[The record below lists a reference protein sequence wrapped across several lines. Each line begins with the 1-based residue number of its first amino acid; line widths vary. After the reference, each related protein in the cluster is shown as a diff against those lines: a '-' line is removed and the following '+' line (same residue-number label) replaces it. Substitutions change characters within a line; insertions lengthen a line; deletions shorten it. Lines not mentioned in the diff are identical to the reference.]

1 MLPPLL
7 RDRPFRRYWVGQTVS
22 LVGDQ
27 VTLLALPLTA
37 VLVLHVGPAQMGYL
51 TAVALLPNLLFALHA
66 GAWVDRRRSRRRV
79 MIAADVGRAVLTAT
93 IPIAYWLG
101 ELTMGQLY
109 VVAFL
114 AGCLSLLFMV
124 SNPTM
129 MVSLADREHYLQ
141 ANSLTNGS
149 RAFSYV
155 IGPSIGG
162 LLVQA
167 LAAPVALL
175 VDAVSF
181 LWSGGLLASISPT
194 EPEPAPEGESS
205 LWAGMRLIRS
215 SRLLRGNLAAAATVN
230 LFNYGFSAL
239 LVLYAVRHLGISPG
253 TLGLVIGTGAVGG
266 LLGSTLTSRMAHRI
280 GVGPANVI
288 GWFVFTVPLTLVPL
302 ATASMPHGLVLVL
315 VGAAEFLGGL
325 GVMMIDISAGALF
338 QAIVPDQLR
347 SRFTGAFMVVNYGVR
362 SFGALLGGALGA
374 ALGVR
379 EALWICTLGGIAA
392 AFIILPSGMLGVR
405 ELPEPIPQG
414 T

>member
-7 RDRPFRRYWVGQTVS
+7 RDRPFRRYWLGQTVS

-37 VLVLHVGPAQMGYL
+37 VLVLHAGPAEMGYL

-79 MIAADVGRAVLTAT
+79 MIAADAGRALLMAT
-93 IPIAYWLG
+93 VPVAYWLG
-101 ELTMGQLY
+101 ALSMAQLY

-129 MVSLADREHYLQ
+129 MVSLVEREQYLQ

-149 RAFSYV
+149 RAFSFV

-175 VDAVSF
+175 VDALSF
-181 LWSGGLLASISPT
+181 VWSGGLLAAISPT
-194 EPEPAPEGESS
+194 EPEPAAAGESH
-205 LWAGMRLIRS
+205 LLAGMRLIRS
-215 SRLLRGNLAAAATVN
+215 TRLLWGNLIAAATVN

-253 TLGLVIGTGAVGG
+253 TLGVVMGIGAVGG
-266 LLGSTLTSRMAHRI
+266 LLGSTLTSRIARRI

-302 ATASMPHGLVLVL
+302 ATNSMPHGLVLAL
-315 VGAAEFLGGL
+315 FGAAEFLGGL

-362 SFGALLGGALGA
+362 SFGALLGGSLGA
-374 ALGVR
+374 AFGVR

-392 AFIILPSGMLGVR
+392 TFIILPSGMLGVR
-405 ELPEPIPQG
+405 ELPDPLPQ